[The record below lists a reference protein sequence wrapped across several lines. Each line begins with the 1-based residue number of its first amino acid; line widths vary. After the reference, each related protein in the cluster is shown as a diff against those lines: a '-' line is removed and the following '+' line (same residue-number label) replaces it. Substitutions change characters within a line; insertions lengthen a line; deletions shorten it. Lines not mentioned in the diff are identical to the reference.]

1 MIQYVASERGKGL
14 REDTKSK
21 QTKTETE
28 SKMSN
33 ENNETSNTEMVTAEA
48 AVKTFQT
55 ALAAMMEVYKISG
68 YDGVLE
74 VNNALNIAMASED
87 FADERNDESGY
98 RKYELGE
105 AINNFAHVMEQHAD
119 RLTDAQKQMIANL
132 TGRPFCAVKP
142 IKHDYS
148 TEVIPYFKEHSEG
161 FTPDMTAALNELSLA
176 NDIAYCKGVKTHD
189 RLSLTVGEMEEIVNA
204 FRAAE
209 DGQFYKPYWCP
220 DYIDT
225 IDKMKAFVFA
235 YMTDINHHSERN
247 ILEHNGVEAFAQ
259 LLGR

>member
-1 MIQYVASERGKGL
+1 
-14 REDTKSK
+14 
-21 QTKTETE
+21 
-28 SKMSN
+28 MSN
-33 ENNETSNTEMVTAEA
+33 ENNETSNAEMAKAEVA
-48 AVKTFQT
+48 AGTFQT
-55 ALAAMMEVYKISG
+55 ALAAMMEAYKAGGDDAISK
-68 YDGVLE
+68 LNE
-74 VNNALNIAMASED
+74 ALAIAVASEEST
-87 FADERNDESGY
+87 AERNDESGY

-119 RLTDAQKQMIANL
+119 RLTDAHKQVIANL

-161 FTPDMTAALNELSLA
+161 FTPDMMAALDEFSLA
-176 NDIAYCKGVKTHD
+176 NDIEYCHGINTRD
-189 RLSLTVGEMEEIVNA
+189 RYALNADEMCEIVKA
-204 FRAAE
+204 FRMAE

-235 YMTDINHHSERN
+235 YLTDINYHSVRK
-247 ILEHNGVEAFAQ
+247 ILEGHGVDEFAKVADLWLGAVEDVMAAEAKI
-259 LLGR
+259 LGENA